1 MSKLIQSRE
10 KENQSCQKCRE
21 NVQLMK
27 ERDELVGRDS
37 YLWQLSSSSMRIPFF
52 KTEKKKPKTPVND

>member
-37 YLWQLSSSSMRIPFF
+37 YLWQLSSSSMRIPFC
-52 KTEKKKPKTPVND
+52 KTEKKKT